1 MSESSTTRPSLLLRL
16 RDPQEREAWSQFVHI
31 YSPLVYR
38 IARRAGFQ
46 DADAADVTQ
55 EVMQTVARSMPKFE
69 YDRNRGSFRG
79 WLKTVTRSRIADHQR
94 RLARQAEV
102 GRDSQTLALLEHV
115 PDDIDNEEIWEIEYR
130 QSLFQWAAEQSR
142 NDFQPSTWSA
152 FWRTSV
158 QGTAVKAVAEE
169 LRMSVGAVY
178 IARSRVTAHLKKL
191 IAQVEGDDA

>member
-16 RDPQEREAWSQFVHI
+16 RDPQEGEAWSQFVHI

-38 IARRAGFQ
+38 ITRRFGLQ

-55 EVMQTVARSMPKFE
+55 EVMQTVARSMPNFK

-94 RLARQAEV
+94 SVAHQADV
-102 GRDSQTLALLEHV
+102 GRDSATVARLEQV
-115 PDDIDNEEIWEIEYR
+115 ADDDDHEQLWEAEYR

-142 NDFQPSTWSA
+142 KDFQPSTWSA

-158 QGTAVKAVAEE
+158 QGEAAKAIAEE
-169 LRMSVGAVY
+169 LGMSVGAVY